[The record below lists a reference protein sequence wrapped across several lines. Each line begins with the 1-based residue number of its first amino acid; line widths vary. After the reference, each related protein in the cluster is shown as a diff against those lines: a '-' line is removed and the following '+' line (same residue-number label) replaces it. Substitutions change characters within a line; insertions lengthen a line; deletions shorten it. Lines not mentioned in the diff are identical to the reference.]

1 MQDVDKR
8 KNKSRIR
15 LACGGRGLVAG
26 AAFALV
32 LALCAP
38 AWPGGSGDEDEQQHQ
53 DAPSYFGF
61 VKDTSG
67 KIIADAKVTAE
78 IRSRAALVA
87 RTNAVGMYKIPGLV
101 TDIGPNDVT
110 ISCSKEGYR
119 QVRIFRRTPPNAKPP
134 IQVECTMQRLSGK

>member
-1 MQDVDKR
+1 MRVVHKYEIRGGDKLR
-8 KNKSRIR
+8 
-15 LACGGRGLVAG
+15 ACGRGLVAG
-26 AAFALV
+26 TALTLV
-32 LALCAP
+32 LALAGS

-67 KIIADAKVTAE
+67 KIIADAKVKAD
-78 IRSRAALVA
+78 IKGRAALVA

-101 TDIGPNDVT
+101 KDIGPNDVT

-119 QVRIFRRTPPNAKPP
+119 QIRIFRRSPQNAKPP
-134 IQVECTMQRLSGK
+134 IQVECTMQSLSGK